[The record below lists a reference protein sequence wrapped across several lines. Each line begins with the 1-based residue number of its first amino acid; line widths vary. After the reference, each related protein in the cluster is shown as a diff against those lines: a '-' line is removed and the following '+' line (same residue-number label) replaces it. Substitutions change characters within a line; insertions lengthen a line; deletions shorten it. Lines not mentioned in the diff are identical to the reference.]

1 VGHCSVCRD
10 AHYVVSQNL
19 IISVRKGNCKRSK
32 EKHFLDLDLNVIVI
46 IDIGLKELFRK
57 ITVYTE

>member
-10 AHYVVSQNL
+10 AQYVVSQSL
-19 IISVRKGNCKRSK
+19 IVTLRKGNCKRSM

-46 IDIGLKELFRK
+46 IDVGLKELFRK
-57 ITVYTE
+57 ITVYSE